1 VRDSLVRV
9 SDSVRLHVREW
20 DGAGTPFL
28 LVHGLASNSRTW
40 DGVAEV
46 LAAAG
51 HRVVAVD
58 LRGHGESDAPESG
71 YDTLTAAADLASLV
85 GALDLTRPVVAGQ
98 SWGGNV
104 VLQLAADHPGLPG
117 AIAAV
122 DGGWIHLGDR
132 FSTWEACAA
141 ALAPPVFAGMRAT
154 ELEARFRRAH
164 PDWPDTGIAGT
175 LGNFAI
181 APDGTARP
189 HLDRAHH
196 MTILRSLWEHSPRT
210 LYPRISVPVLL
221 VPAGRNGSAPVV
233 AEAVEALKLAEVHAY
248 PGADHDVHAQQPAA
262 VAADLLALAEEATR

>member
-1 VRDSLVRV
+1 MS
-9 SDSVRLHVREW
+9 SVRLHVRDTAG
-20 DGAGTPFL
+20 DGRPYL
-28 LVHGLASNSRTW
+28 LVHGLASNARTW

-71 YDTLTAAADLASLV
+71 YDTLTAAADLATLI
-85 GALDLTRPVVAGQ
+85 GALGLTKPVVAGQ

-104 VLQLAADHPGLPG
+104 VLQLAADRPELPH

-132 FSTWEACAA
+132 FASWDACAA
-141 ALAPPVFAGMRAT
+141 ALAPPMFAGMQAAD
-154 ELEARFRRAH
+154 LEARFRRAH

-181 APDGTARP
+181 A
-189 HLDRAHH
+189 
-196 MTILRSLWEHSPRT
+196 
-210 LYPRISVPVLL
+210 
-221 VPAGRNGSAPVV
+221 AGR
-233 AEAVEALKLAEVHAY
+233 HR
-248 PGADHDVHAQQPAA
+248 PAA
-262 VAADLLALAEEATR
+262 PRPRAPHVDPPLALGALPARDLPPDHRARAARAGRSERHRAGARRGGRAR